1 MLNCGGK
8 GGNPY
13 WQNGVSDTGAL
24 CRPQLGWSGMHGAEG
39 LHVPD
44 YGWLTRA
51 GAEGY
56 KYGRRGGV
64 RN

>member
-1 MLNCGGK
+1 
-8 GGNPY
+8 
-13 WQNGVSDTGAL
+13 
-24 CRPQLGWSGMHGAEG
+24 MHGAEG

-56 KYGRRGGV
+56 KYGCRGGV